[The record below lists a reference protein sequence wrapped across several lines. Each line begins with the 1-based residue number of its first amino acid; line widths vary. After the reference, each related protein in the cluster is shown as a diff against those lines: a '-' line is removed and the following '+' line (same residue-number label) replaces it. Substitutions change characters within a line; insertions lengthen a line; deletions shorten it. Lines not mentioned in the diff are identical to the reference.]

1 MPKFV
6 NFILNQFLANLHFII
21 AQMGTGSAIYNNLTD
36 RQLAEML
43 RDGDQQAY
51 TEIFE
56 RYNKLLIKHAFHLL
70 QSSDEAGDLVQ
81 DIFLILWQKRSG
93 LVFKSSLSAY
103 LYTAVRN
110 RVFDL
115 LSHQKVVARYTDAIG
130 RFMEEG
136 HSISDAGLRERELAE
151 LIEREIAALPR
162 KMREVFLLSRK
173 DELGYKEIGERLNIS
188 DQTAKLQVH
197 NAIKILKLKIASY
210 LHVFWLL

>member
-1 MPKFV
+1 M
-6 NFILNQFLANLHFII
+6 
-21 AQMGTGSAIYNNLTD
+21 
-36 RQLAEML
+36 
-43 RDGDQQAY
+43 AY

-70 QSSDEAGDLVQ
+70 QSGDQAGDLVQ
-81 DIFLILWQKRSG
+81 DVFLVLWQKHEQ

-115 LSHQKVVARYTDAIG
+115 LSHQKVAARYADAIG

-136 HSISDAGLRERELAE
+136 NSISDAKLREQELAAV
-151 LIEREIAALPR
+151 IEKEIAALPK
-162 KMREVFLLSRK
+162 KMQEVFLLSRK
-173 DELGYKEIGERLNIS
+173 EELSYKEIGERLGIS

-197 NAIKILKLKIASY
+197 NAIKILKLKINSY
-210 LHVFWLL
+210 LHLLWML